1 MGYNNVDNSNMI
13 AGMRSEEGSLQ
24 MQRYQGY
31 PPGSNNNQL
40 WAEYNE
46 NPTLFN

>member
-1 MGYNNVDNSNMI
+1 MVYNNGENSNMM

-24 MQRYQGY
+24 MYQGY

-40 WAEYNE
+40 WADYNE
-46 NPTLFN
+46 NPTLFNQ